1 MRFGNVNHHPMH
13 HRTTTTTDTKHFQRR
28 HQRLRKAVRR
38 DVIFIFAGAIAFAL
52 VAYVETHASNADNRL
67 PYAFKVE
74 LDTSADKHRRIVD
87 AGFILT
93 SPMHSYLSRHR
104 EINDALALCN
114 SLLLTLPLVYV
125 IYVTSWKGDFRL
137 SFRLI
142 ATHLFRSLCGWFTYL
157 PPDSDFLSSSYDF
170 PEIFFCLFDDCSNNR
185 ISAAGNFVTFFSGH
199 IATIV
204 LIANHLYLAKFTR
217 LSICL
222 HCFNWLQIFRLLAT
236 RGHYSIDLIIGYVV
250 AVWVSIPAE
259 RLGLYYSL
267 YGLDTEPM
275 ECPGMISTF
284 ETLIGVSQTEDRFK
298 TRMLLEPDTL
308 LHHAYKT
315 KDNACHDTH
324 NVHSET
330 SMQIALSIMS
340 EMALKKCE

>member
-1 MRFGNVNHHPMH
+1 MRVDHHSEA
-13 HRTTTTTDTKHFQRR
+13 KHSQQR

-38 DVIFIFAGAIAFAL
+38 DIIFIVAGAIAFAL

-67 PYAFKVE
+67 PHAFKVE
-74 LDTSADKHRRIVD
+74 LDTSADEHRRIVD

-93 SPMHSYLSRHR
+93 RPMHSYLSRHR
-104 EINDALALCN
+104 EINNALALCN
-114 SLLLTLPLVYV
+114 SLLLTLPLIYV

-170 PEIFFCLFDDCSNNR
+170 PEIFFCLFEDCTSR
-185 ISAAGNFVTFFSGH
+185 ITTAGNFVTFFSGH
-199 IATIV
+199 VATIV
-204 LIANHLYLAKFTR
+204 LIANHLYLNKFTR

-267 YGLDTEPM
+267 YGLDPEPM
-275 ECPGMISTF
+275 ECPCMIKTF

-298 TRMLLEPDTL
+298 TRMLLQPDTL
-308 LHHAYKT
+308 LHHEYKT
-315 KDNACHDTH
+315 RDNTCHDTH
-324 NVHSET
+324 IVHSET
-330 SMQIALSIMS
+330 SVRIAMSIVS
-340 EMALKKCE
+340 EMALRKCE